1 MPNSETK
8 VCAEK
13 ILNSK
18 YVHITLKS
26 LLNSKMNICSEGE
39 VLHLSSPQL
48 INSIPAILESNRSGE
63 TKILGYIWHLKS

>member
-1 MPNSETK
+1 MVKKIEMPNSETK

-26 LLNSKMNICSEGE
+26 LLNSKMNICGEGE

-48 INSIPAILESNRSGE
+48 INSIPAILESNRSGRN
-63 TKILGYIWHLKS
+63 